1 MIKFFISPYFLKKSQ
16 GFLTVSLDTVF
27 YRKLFADWHCKWN
40 TDLLQLPS
48 LTSAPAALIFYL

>member
-1 MIKFFISPYFLKKSQ
+1 MCFVFSYFLKKTQ

-27 YRKLFADWHCKWN
+27 YRKLFAGWHCQWN

-48 LTSAPAALIFYL
+48 LTSAPAALLFYL